1 MPFNPW
7 MTGVAAGYGAPQMPD
22 PYQML
27 LQQQM
32 QQQAQQQQ
40 QGSRLQHMTGPYP
53 TPMQQAMLMNNA
65 AHLLR

>member
-1 MPFNPW
+1 
-7 MTGVAAGYGAPQMPD
+7 MPD
-22 PYQML
+22 PYQVL

-32 QQQAQQQQ
+32 QQQTQQQQQQQ

-53 TPMQQAMLMNNA
+53 TPLQQAMLMNNA

>member
-1 MPFNPW
+1 MP
-7 MTGVAAGYGAPQMPD
+7 GAAAAYGAQQMPD

-27 LQQQM
+27 M

-40 QGSRLQHMTGPYP
+40 QGSRLQQMSGPYVMP
-53 TPMQQAMLMNNA
+53 VQQAMLMNNA